1 MQKTLII
8 AEAGVNH
15 NGDLNLAKRLV
26 ELAKK
31 AGADFVKFQSFKSEE
46 CVSIKAPKAKYQMQN
61 AVDKNETQFEM
72 IKKLELDEG
81 AHKELLDYAKS
92 LDIGFLSTPFDLP
105 SIELLNELGLEMFKI
120 PSGEITNLPY
130 LKAVGGLKKRVI
142 LSTGMSDLNEIRA
155 ALSVLI
161 KSGTKE
167 RDISILHANTAYPT
181 PFEDVNLR
189 ALQTLQKEFPRHKIG
204 FSDHSLGIACPIAAV
219 AMGACIIEKHFTLD
233 KCLLGPDHKASLE
246 PNELEMMVQ
255 GIRQIEKALGDGE
268 KRLTKSEKENLK
280 IARKSL
286 VARCEIKKGE
296 LFSEMNL
303 TTKRPATG
311 ISAMRYDEFLGKVAS
326 KNYEKDELIKE

>member
-46 CVSIKAPKAKYQMQN
+46 CVSIKAPKAKYQVQN
-61 AVDKNETQFEM
+61 ADDKNETQFEM
-72 IKKLELDEG
+72 IKKLELDKN

-130 LKAVGGLKKRVI
+130 LRAVGALRKRVI
-142 LSTGMSDLNEIRA
+142 LSTGMSDLNEISA

-189 ALQTLQKEFPRHKIG
+189 ALQTLQKEFPHHKIG

-233 KCLLGPDHKASLE
+233 KHLAGPDHKASLE

-286 VARCEIKKGE
+286 VARREIKKGE

-311 ISAMRYDEFLGKVAS
+311 ISAMRYDEFLGKMAS
-326 KNYEKDELIKE
+326 KNYEKDEFIKE

>member
-46 CVSIKAPKAKYQMQN
+46 CVSIKAPKAKYQVQN
-61 AVDKNETQFEM
+61 ADDKNETQFEM

-130 LKAVGGLKKRVI
+130 LRAVGSLRKRVI

-233 KCLLGPDHKASLE
+233 KHLAGPDHKASLE

-311 ISAMRYDEFLGKVAS
+311 ISAMRYDEFLGKVAN

>member
-31 AGADFVKFQSFKSEE
+31 VGADFVKFQSFKSEE
-46 CVSIKAPKAKYQMQN
+46 CVSIKAPKAKYQVQN
-61 AVDKNETQFEM
+61 ADDKNETQFEM
-72 IKKLELDEG
+72 IKKLELDKN

-130 LKAVGGLKKRVI
+130 LRAVGALRKRVI
-142 LSTGMSDLNEIRA
+142 LSTGMSDLNEISA

-189 ALQTLQKEFPRHKIG
+189 ALQTLQKEFPHHKIG

-233 KCLLGPDHKASLE
+233 KHLAGPDHKASLE

-311 ISAMRYDEFLGKVAS
+311 ISAMRYDEFLGKVAN

>member
-46 CVSIKAPKAKYQMQN
+46 CVSIKAPKAKYQVQN

-72 IKKLELDEG
+72 IKKLELDKN

-130 LKAVGGLKKRVI
+130 LRAVGSLKKRVI

-233 KCLLGPDHKASLE
+233 KHLAGPDHKASLE

-311 ISAMRYDEFLGKVAS
+311 ISAMRYDEFLGKS
-326 KNYEKDELIKE
+326 G

>member
-31 AGADFVKFQSFKSEE
+31 VGADFVKFQSFKSEE
-46 CVSIKAPKAKYQMQN
+46 CVSIKAPKAKYQVQN
-61 AVDKNETQFEM
+61 ADDKNETQFEM
-72 IKKLELDEG
+72 IKKLELDKN

-130 LKAVGGLKKRVI
+130 LRAVGCLKKRVI

-189 ALQTLQKEFPRHKIG
+189 ALQTLQKEFPHHKIG

-233 KCLLGPDHKASLE
+233 KHLAGPDHKASLE

-311 ISAMRYDEFLGKVAS
+311 ISAMRYDEFLGKVAN

>member
-46 CVSIKAPKAKYQMQN
+46 CVSIKAPKAKYQVQN

-72 IKKLELDEG
+72 IKKLELDKN

-130 LKAVGGLKKRVI
+130 LRAVGSLKKRVI

-233 KCLLGPDHKASLE
+233 KHLAGPDHKASLE

-311 ISAMRYDEFLGKVAS
+311 ISAMRYDEFLGKVAN

>member
-46 CVSIKAPKAKYQMQN
+46 CVSIKAPKAKYQVQN
-61 AVDKNETQFEM
+61 ADDKNETQFEM
-72 IKKLELDEG
+72 IKKLELDEN

-130 LKAVGGLKKRVI
+130 LRAVGSLKKRVI

-189 ALQTLQKEFPRHKIG
+189 ALQTLQKEFPHHKIG

-233 KCLLGPDHKASLE
+233 KHLAGPDHKASLE

-286 VARCEIKKGE
+286 VARREIKKGE

-311 ISAMRYDEFLGKVAS
+311 ISAMRYDEFLGKMAS

>member
-31 AGADFVKFQSFKSEE
+31 VGADFVKFQSFKSEE
-46 CVSIKAPKAKYQMQN
+46 CVSIKAPKAKYQVQN
-61 AVDKNETQFEM
+61 ADDKNETQFEM
-72 IKKLELDEG
+72 IKKLELDEN

-130 LKAVGGLKKRVI
+130 LRAVGSLKKRVI

-189 ALQTLQKEFPRHKIG
+189 ALQTLQKEFPHHKIG

-233 KCLLGPDHKASLE
+233 KHLAGPDHKASLE

-311 ISAMRYDEFLGKVAS
+311 ISAMRYDEFLGKMAS

>member
-189 ALQTLQKEFPRHKIG
+189 ALQTLQKEFPHHKIG

-286 VARCEIKKGE
+286 VARREIKKGE